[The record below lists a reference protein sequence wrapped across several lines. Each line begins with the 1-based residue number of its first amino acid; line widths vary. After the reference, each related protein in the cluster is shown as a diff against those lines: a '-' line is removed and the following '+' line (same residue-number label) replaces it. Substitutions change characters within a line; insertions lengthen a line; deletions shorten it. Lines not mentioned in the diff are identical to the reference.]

1 MHILCKY
8 YHLTPLYHHYIT
20 MISPIPNLNIWIF
33 QDGQITSAIHNC
45 EKSCEFISGQ
55 AETTGNN
62 RKQHE
67 TTWFYT
73 CETKTSIK
81 NHGRVN
87 QKKIFHI
94 ISHCEGPMMQALFP
108 DAVHFFPRTNWTGW
122 SFDIEYSCSD
132 LACDQMM
139 TLLEKL

>member
-1 MHILCKY
+1 
-8 YHLTPLYHHYIT
+8 
-20 MISPIPNLNIWIF
+20 
-33 QDGQITSAIHNC
+33 
-45 EKSCEFISGQ
+45 
-55 AETTGNN
+55 
-62 RKQHE
+62 
-67 TTWFYT
+67 
-73 CETKTSIK
+73 
-81 NHGRVN
+81 VN